1 MNCEIEGGG
10 LLPHGPYPDHRLGPT
25 LGHAAHMARAAL
37 LNRVSKYDVTPAQTH
52 VLLYLHDHGGQSLQR
67 ELTGHMRVKPS
78 TMNGVLDRM
87 EEKGLVRR
95 SISGRD
101 ARRRLITLTEK
112 GEEQQALFQKSFL
125 DTEEAMVRGF
135 TAQEREALLSLLE
148 RVIQNL
154 KEDSET

>member
-1 MNCEIEGGG
+1 MRCECEDS
-10 LLPHGPYPDHRLGPT
+10 GPLRREPSLGPT
-25 LGHAAHMARAAL
+25 LGWAAQLAKARMDA
-37 LNRVSKYDVTPAQTH
+37 RVSQYDVTPAQTH
-52 VLLYLHDHGGQSLQR
+52 VLLYLHHHGGGQVLQH

-112 GEEQQALFQKSFL
+112 GEEQQALFQQSFL
-125 DTEEAMVRGF
+125 DAEEAMVRGF

>member
-1 MNCEIEGGG
+1 MRCECEDS
-10 LLPHGPYPDHRLGPT
+10 GPLRREPSLGPT
-25 LGHAAHMARAAL
+25 LGWAAQLAKARMDA
-37 LNRVSKYDVTPAQTH
+37 RVSQYDVTPAQTH
-52 VLLYLHDHGGQSLQR
+52 VLLYLHHHGGGQVLQH

-112 GEEQQALFQKSFL
+112 GAEQQALFQRSFL
-125 DTEEAMVRGF
+125 DTEKAMLRGF
-135 TAQEREALLSLLE
+135 TPEERETLFRLLE

-154 KEDSET
+154 KEDSEV